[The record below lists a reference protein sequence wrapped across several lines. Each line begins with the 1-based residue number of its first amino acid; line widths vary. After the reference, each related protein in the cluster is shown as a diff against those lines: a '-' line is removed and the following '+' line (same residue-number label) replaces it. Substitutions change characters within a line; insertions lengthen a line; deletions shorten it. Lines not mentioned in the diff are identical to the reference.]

1 MLLRISSSSGGSL
14 GIAAGLLALAACS
27 TPRSY
32 TAPKPLPALDAPAPS
47 PPGDLDLEQR
57 ISWWE
62 KRMSRLR
69 REDQSEARL
78 RLGNL
83 YLDAN
88 RPKDALRT
96 FYAARKGPLSR
107 IEAALASRGIG
118 HAYLLEGEGE
128 LALGFLQKACP
139 GLQGIDREE
148 CLWLSARLEGK
159 QPPTPSDPALA
170 ARLEPLLARIH
181 PVETAP
187 VVPAPAT
194 SALVQIRRASWG
206 ARTTRSNV
214 EPMGNPFRIT
224 IHHSAEPLLS
234 TTVSAS
240 EAEVRRIQ
248 KSHQD
253 PPRGWADIG
262 YHFLIDRAGRVVE
275 GRPIRFQGA
284 HAGNRETNRGNIG
297 ICVLGNFVPQPER
310 GPDYAR
316 AQHPSE
322 AQWKSLERL
331 VGALRKRYGI
341 PRRQIFAHKDFRDTS
356 CPGPELSRW
365 VQRVRVASVP

>member
-1 MLLRISSSSGGSL
+1 MVRISSSSGGGL
-14 GIAAGLLALAACS
+14 GIAAALLALAACS
-27 TPRSY
+27 TPRPA
-32 TAPKPLPALDAPAPS
+32 TASKPLPALAAPAPS
-47 PPGDLDLEQR
+47 PPGDLDLEHR

-62 KRMSRLR
+62 KRMSRLH

-107 IEAALASRGIG
+107 SEAALVSRGVG

-139 GLQGIDREE
+139 DLKGIDREE
-148 CLWLSARLEGK
+148 CLWLTARLEGTE
-159 QPPTPSDPALA
+159 PPPLSDPALA
-170 ARLEPLLARIH
+170 ARLEPLLAGLH
-181 PVETAP
+181 PAGSA
-187 VVPAPAT
+187 PAPAT
-194 SALVQIRRASWG
+194 APAALVQIRRASWG
-206 ARTTRSNV
+206 ARPTRSNV
-214 EPMGNPFRIT
+214 EPMGRPFRIT

-234 TTVSAS
+234 TTVSATK
-240 EAEVRRIQ
+240 AEVRRIQ

-275 GRPIRFQGA
+275 GRPLRFQGA
-284 HAGNRETNRGNIG
+284 HAGNRETNRGNLG

-316 AQHPSE
+316 AQHPTD
-322 AQWKSLERL
+322 AQWKSLEQL

-356 CPGPELSRW
+356 CPGPELSGW
-365 VQRVRVASVP
+365 VLRTRVASVP

>member
-1 MLLRISSSSGGSL
+1 VLVRISSSFGGGL
-14 GIAAGLLALAACS
+14 GIAAVILSLAACS
-27 TPRSY
+27 APRPSA
-32 TAPKPLPALDAPAPS
+32 APQPLPALAAPAPS
-47 PPGDLDLEQR
+47 PPGDLDLEHR

-62 KRMSRLR
+62 KRMSRLH

-78 RLGNL
+78 RLGHL

-107 IEAALASRGIG
+107 SEAALASRGVA

-128 LALGFLQKACP
+128 LALGFLKKACP
-139 GLQGIDREE
+139 DLQGVDREE
-148 CLWLSARLEGK
+148 CLWLTARLEGT

-170 ARLEPLLARIH
+170 ARLEPLLARVH
-181 PVETAP
+181 PAAP
-187 VVPAPAT
+187 PPAVPAAAPAG
-194 SALVQIRRASWG
+194 LVQIRRASWG
-206 ARTTRSNV
+206 ARPTRSNV
-214 EPMGNPFRIT
+214 EPMGRPFRIT

-310 GPDYAR
+310 GSAYTH
-316 AQHPSE
+316 AQHPTD

-341 PRRQIFAHKDFRDTS
+341 PRSQIFAHKDFRDTS
-356 CPGPELSRW
+356 CPGPELSGW
-365 VQRVRVASVP
+365 VLRARAASVP